1 MKCNK
6 SALEGSLFRLD
17 SDPKV
22 KADGTSVLNSFHL
35 KSCACVFSACCFW
48 LHSSFLQQESL
59 KPTYANPSSAYRIV
73 RVHIQT
79 STKACT
85 GNNALQSLN
94 WSNVVSWE
102 SPQWHMASWDKTQ
115 KQKQWDVL
123 ANNPSKQCRMWS
135 SSSQL
140 TMLLTCKTIRCS
152 EILHSS
158 DILFCSC

>member
-102 SPQWHMASWDKTQ
+102 SLRNDTWQVETKHKSKNSEMSW
-115 KQKQWDVL
+115 
-123 ANNPSKQCRMWS
+123 R
-135 SSSQL
+135 
-140 TMLLTCKTIRCS
+140 TIRLSNAECGPVQVS
-152 EILHSS
+152 WLCCWHVKQ
-158 DILFCSC
+158 